1 MELQNWFVEIWN
13 FLLYVIIVIE
23 GYCNLIVTFQL
34 LSFLLLVRISEICV
48 YMLLYLGLLMDTGLA
63 VISIIRL
70 YDFNISA

>member
-34 LSFLLLVRISEICV
+34 LSLLLLVRISEICV